1 MNFDELISLWTKA
14 FNWLYK
20 KDMALFE
27 TDVQERAIAGRL
39 AMYLQQEYDPHFEK
53 TACIDLEYNREGKG
67 IKRPHPRVEDG
78 WIAPDIL
85 LHVRKKRE
93 NIFFCEVK
101 KKSDADNADSVR
113 VKDALA
119 ERSYQYGLNIYY
131 IRTDCAKVS
140 IYKRVDGK
148 IQRMN
153 YMYCPQNKQLRPLDM
168 TK

>member
-93 NIFFCEVK
+93 NIFYCEVK
-101 KKSDADNADSVR
+101 KKSDADKEKSRQANAGRENTVINSP
-113 VKDALA
+113 
-119 ERSYQYGLNIYY
+119 
-131 IRTDCAKVS
+131 IRF
-140 IYKRVDGK
+140 
-148 IQRMN
+148 QHH
-153 YMYCPQNKQLRPLDM
+153 QNQQGHLQ
-168 TK
+168 